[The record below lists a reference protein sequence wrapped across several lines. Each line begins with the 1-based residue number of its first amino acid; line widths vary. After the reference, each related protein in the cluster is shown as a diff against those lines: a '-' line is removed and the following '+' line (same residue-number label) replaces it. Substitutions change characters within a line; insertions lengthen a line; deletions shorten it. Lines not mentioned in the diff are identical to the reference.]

1 MSKLFS
7 RGTEFGLLVFATVV
21 FAITLVSLEL
31 SQGNVLTL
39 DVLYLIGGFIGVFAV
54 AHLFLCFLA
63 PYADQI
69 MLPIVAV
76 LNGTGLIML
85 QRLDLASGGELAVR
99 QVMWTVVGLILFA
112 LVLSLIHISEPTRPY

>member
-1 MSKLFS
+1 MSKFFS
-7 RGTEFGLLVFATVV
+7 RGTEFGLLVLATVV

-54 AHLFLCFLA
+54 AHLVLCFLA
-63 PYADQI
+63 PYADQL

-76 LNGTGLIML
+76 LNGTGLI
-85 QRLDLASGGELAVR
+85 
-99 QVMWTVVGLILFA
+99 LF
-112 LVLSLIHISEPTRPY
+112 